1 MTSETPVDWAVWGR
15 ESPVTLAERVRAWS
29 LWWRSARG
37 CTRAGAVAGA
47 GLVAVV
53 ALGAYCTR
61 VGCYWPTVGSTPRRS
76 GSRAVRT
83 TPDQYTPTRVQYG

>member
-1 MTSETPVDWAVWGR
+1 MTSETPVDWAAWGGSR
-15 ESPVTLAERVRAWS
+15 RSPCRKGWRAWS
-29 LWWRSARG
+29 LWRRSARG

-47 GLVAVV
+47 GLVAVE